1 MLDKSLQFAGRIVK
15 LHKYLIKTYKESVIS
30 KQIVRSGTSIGAN
43 INEGN
48 YGSSR
53 ADFIAKMQ
61 IAQKETA
68 ETEYWIRLL
77 KISEYIDEKEYDSLL
92 CDCLD
97 IKNLLTATLKTAKQN
112 KEKRTLSGNE
122 E

>member
-1 MLDKSLQFAGRIVK
+1 MQKENVLLDKSLNFAGRIVK
-15 LHKYLIKTYKESVIS
+15 LHKYLIKTHKESVIS

-61 IAQKETA
+61 IAQKEAA

-77 KISEYIDEKEYDSLL
+77 RISEYIEEKEHESLL
-92 CDCLD
+92 KDCLD
-97 IKNLLTATLKTAKQN
+97 IKNLLTATLKTAKSN
-112 KEKRTLSGNE
+112 RE
-122 E
+122 EQK